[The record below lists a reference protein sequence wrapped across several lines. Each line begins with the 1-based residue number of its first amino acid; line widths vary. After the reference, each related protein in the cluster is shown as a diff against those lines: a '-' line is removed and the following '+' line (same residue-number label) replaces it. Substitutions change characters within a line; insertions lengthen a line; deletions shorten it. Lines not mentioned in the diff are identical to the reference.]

1 MKKVLALSLAL
12 MMVLALVL
20 TGCGGSGN
28 QTTTAAAA
36 ATTAAA
42 AGNKTTAAATT
53 AAPADE
59 TVVLHW
65 YARQAGDK
73 DWPLVEEEYN
83 KKFLEDIN
91 ATVEWHNFQ
100 NADYDQKATA
110 AMSAQQP
117 MDVVFTSASQ
127 LRFLTWQK
135 AGAFMPLNDLL
146 KEYAAETYEAIPQ
159 YVWDG
164 ATVAGQIYGMPTYKD
179 MSVDMGFIY
188 NQTLAQEL
196 GIEEK
201 ILNSGYTYGKDLDAV
216 FYEGKELRDAAH
228 PEWASNYFVSHR
240 QDMHIYYHADTLTSI
255 ATAAIEGSFLND
267 GELAEGKKIFN
278 VYATNEYAD
287 GIKLITR
294 WVDDNIFPFDPQNAD
309 PEAVI
314 KKSGATIGAFTW
326 GTAVP
331 NVDQYENWKQWII
344 HPTHSFTYT
353 GYIQA
358 VMNAIAAHS
367 ENPEKAMQALN
378 LMFSDP
384 VYSTMWRF
392 GVEGVHWNR
401 VEKDGVTRADFT
413 GTKNDVPNKSD
424 RPFYYWYHA
433 ELGNLFTCYLPTDLD
448 GAVFTELEKMNENAI
463 ASYYMGFVADI
474 TPVEN
479 EVAACA
485 GVVAEYHDTLK
496 FGMTPNVDEQ
506 IAAFNEKLNANG
518 AEKIVADVQAQADA
532 WAAENR

>member
-20 TGCGGSGN
+20 TGCGGN
-28 QTTTAAAA
+28 QSANTIAAA

-42 AGNKTTAAATT
+42 ADTTAAATT
-53 AAPADE
+53 AAPAAEE
-59 TVVLHW
+59 TVTLHW
-65 YARQAGDK
+65 FARQTGDK
-73 DWPLVEEEYN
+73 DWPLVEEAYN
-83 KKFLEDIN
+83 EKFLEDIN
-91 ATVEWHNFQ
+91 ATIEWHNFA

-146 KEYAAETYEAIPQ
+146 DTYAPETKAAIPQ

-164 ATVAGQIYGMPTYKD
+164 ASVDGQIYGMPTYKD
-179 MSVDMGFIY
+179 MSVDMGFTY
-188 NQTLAQEL
+188 NQTMAQEL
-196 GIEEK
+196 GVEEK
-201 ILNSGYTYGKDLDAV
+201 ILNSGYTYGKDLDAL
-216 FYEGKELRDAAH
+216 FYETKELRDAAH
-228 PEWASNYFVSHR
+228 PEWAQNYLVKHR
-240 QDMHIYYHADTLTSI
+240 ADMHIYYHADTLISI
-255 ATAAIEGSFLND
+255 ATAAIDGSFLND
-267 GELAEGKKIFN
+267 GELAEGKKVFN

-294 WVDDNIFPFDPQNAD
+294 WVTDNINPFDAQNAD
-309 PEAVI
+309 PEGAI
-314 KKSGATIGAFTW
+314 FKSGSAIGAFSW
-326 GTAVP
+326 GTVVP
-331 NVDQYENWKQWII
+331 NVKQYEAFDQWII

-358 VMNAIAAHS
+358 VMNAIASHS

-392 GVEGVHWNR
+392 GVEGTHWNR
-401 VEKDGVTRADFT
+401 VEKDGVTRVDFT
-413 GTKNDVPNKSD
+413 GTRNDVPNKSD
-424 RPFYYWYHA
+424 RPYYHWYHA
-433 ELGNLFTCYLPTDLD
+433 ELGNLFTCYLPIDLAD
-448 GAVFTELEKMNENAI
+448 NFYPELEKMNENAI
-463 ASYYMGFVADI
+463 ASYYMGFVADSAN
-474 TPVEN
+474 VEN
-479 EVAACA
+479 EIAACA

-496 FGMTPNVDEQ
+496 YGMVPNVDEM
-506 IAAFNEKLNANG
+506 IADFNEKLNANG
-518 AEKIVADVQAQADA
+518 AEKIIADVQAQADA